1 MAQRGRPQRGANAD
15 PESAVWRALA
25 DPTRRRL
32 LDLLRDRP
40 RTTHDLTG
48 QFPISRFAV
57 MQHLDVLEAAGLVV
71 AQRRGRERWNS
82 LNPVP
87 LREAYERW
95 MAPHAERPATSVLRL
110 REAAERRSD
119 IMSPSTVEATPDVA
133 SGPGQ
138 LDVTA
143 ELVVNADREHVF
155 DTLLQVG
162 EWWPHRFR
170 SGSSVVLEPCPGGGF
185 REDFPDGG
193 GAVYGTVAFLDRP
206 ERFSITG
213 PMGMAG
219 AVTALWTMSL
229 APVEGN
235 PGRTRV
241 TLTHRGY
248 GDIDDETQ
256 QSYAA
261 GWQEVL
267 AALARA
273 ASSG

>member
-1 MAQRGRPQRGANAD
+1 MSVRGRPQRSEDPD

-32 LDLLRDRP
+32 LDLLRNHP
-40 RTTHDLTG
+40 RTTSDLTR

-71 AQRRGRERWNS
+71 PERRGRERWNY
-82 LNPVP
+82 LNAVP

-95 MAPHAERPATSVLRL
+95 MAPHAEGSAMSVLRL
-110 REAAERRSD
+110 REVAEKRSET
-119 IMSPSTVEATPDVA
+119 MSLNTTA
-133 SGPGQ
+133 SIRQ

-143 ELVVNADREHVF
+143 ELVVQADREHVF
-155 DTLLQVG
+155 DTLLRVG
-162 EWWPHRFR
+162 DWWPHRFR
-170 SGSSVVLEPCPGGGF
+170 TGSTVVLEPRPGGAF

-206 ERFSITG
+206 ERFSMSG

-219 AVTALWTMSL
+219 AVTALWTMAL
-229 APVEGN
+229 TDLDDD
-235 PGRTRV
+235 RTRV

-261 GWQEVL
+261 GWQQVL
-267 AALARA
+267 QELARA
-273 ASSG
+273 AS